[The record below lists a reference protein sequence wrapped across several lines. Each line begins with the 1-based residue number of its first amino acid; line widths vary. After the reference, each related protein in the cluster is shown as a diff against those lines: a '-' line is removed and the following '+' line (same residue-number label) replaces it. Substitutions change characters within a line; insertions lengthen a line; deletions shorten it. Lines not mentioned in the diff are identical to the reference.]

1 MLRFLNKICL
11 FCPLQGGGS
20 GGSVRDAGGAFG
32 KMEAAQE
39 EQFFRRQ
46 QKEQL
51 EKMKKSLD
59 AHKQDIEKQIHEH
72 EEELKRLNDLLK
84 K

>member
-1 MLRFLNKICL
+1 MLF
-11 FCPLQGGGS
+11 FQGGGS

-51 EKMKKSLD
+51 EKMKKALD
-59 AHKQDIEKQIHEH
+59 AHKDDIEKQIQEH
-72 EEELKRLNDLLK
+72 EAELKRLQDMLK